1 MPHLTDLD
9 SSENQIF
16 QLSKNST
23 LWISQAIRRSK
34 NLKIN
39 LSNNPII
46 CSCDSLI
53 FLKWL
58 QKHHL
63 AFKNFNGYKCSN
75 PKTFKTLK
83 DAVISL
89 DKSCPT
95 YTTLTI
101 AILLLII
108 SFLVLLIILIIY
120 RNRWKLKYWYYIAK
134 RKYFQ
139 HDYLLLEDRQNYKFD
154 AFLSYADEERVF
166 VIRDVIKKL
175 EANDNFRLCIHE
187 RDFIPGCDIAD
198 NIVNAIHHSRKVI
211 FIVTP
216 SFLKSKWCIYE
227 LNMAYMEYQVSRQ
240 GVECMIMV
248 IKTK

>member
-1 MPHLTDLD
+1 MEIVNT
-9 SSENQIF
+9 
-16 QLSKNST
+16 
-23 LWISQAIRRSK
+23 
-34 NLKIN
+34 
-39 LSNNPII
+39 
-46 CSCDSLI
+46 
-53 FLKWL
+53 
-58 QKHHL
+58 
-63 AFKNFNGYKCSN
+63 G
-75 PKTFKTLK
+75 
-83 DAVISL
+83 
-89 DKSCPT
+89 
-95 YTTLTI
+95 
-101 AILLLII
+101 
-108 SFLVLLIILIIY
+108 IILRSESIS
-120 RNRWKLKYWYYIAK
+120 
-134 RKYFQ
+134 Q

-240 GVECMIMV
+240 GVDCMIMV
-248 IKTK
+248 IKDKIRERDIPRDMYNIMTDESYLKFPDNEADEVTFWERLIDSLR